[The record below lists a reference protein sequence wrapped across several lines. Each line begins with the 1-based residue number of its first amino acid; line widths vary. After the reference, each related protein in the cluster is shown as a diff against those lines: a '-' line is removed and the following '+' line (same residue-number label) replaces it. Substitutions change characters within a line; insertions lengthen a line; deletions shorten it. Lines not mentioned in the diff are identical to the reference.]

1 MNGTFD
7 GQLGM
12 NFLSEKQ
19 FALAPLAQ
27 KRRVIPSLNA
37 LMAQVNLL
45 YYTREYH
52 TQ

>member
-27 KRRVIPSLNA
+27 KRRVIFPL
-37 LMAQVNLL
+37 AQ
-45 YYTREYH
+45 
-52 TQ
+52 